1 MSNNIFMLIDLL
13 GTAAFAISGVFAAME
28 KKLDLFGVYV
38 IAFITAIGGGT
49 IRDVLIGDFPV
60 AWMRTGYYPVTI
72 FIGASVAL
80 FFHKLRNYQKVLLL
94 FDSIGLGFFTVLG
107 IRKGIAL
114 DFSMGLCIALG
125 TITACFGGLIRDVL
139 LNQIP
144 QILHKEIY
152 ATACIAGGILF
163 FTLQKISLPP
173 VALDGICILAIV
185 TVRLIAV
192 KYNWSLPGIYPTN
205 KKE

>member
-1 MSNNIFMLIDLL
+1 MSNNIFTLIDLL

-28 KKLDLFGVYV
+28 KKLDVFGIYV

-49 IRDVLIGDFPV
+49 IRDVLIGDSPV
-60 AWMRTGYYPVTI
+60 TWMRTGYYPITI
-72 FIGASVAL
+72 FISASIAL
-80 FFHKLRNYQKVLLL
+80 FFNKLKNYQKVLLL
-94 FDSIGLGFFTVLG
+94 FDSIGIGFFTVLG
-107 IRKGIAL
+107 IRKGLAL

-125 TITACFGGLIRDVL
+125 TITACFGGLLRDVL

-163 FTLQKISLPP
+163 FVLQQTSIPP
-173 VALDGICILAIV
+173 VAIDAICIATTV
-185 TVRLIAV
+185 AVRLIAV
-192 KYNWSLPGIYPTN
+192 KYNWSLPGPSG